1 MNQAFTSLLDERIN
15 KLKSSFISSRQTF
28 AEPETGKLFHRGEFG
43 TFRENLLKEFP
54 NIEIVAIVNSISL
67 AQEAIKNLQ
76 PQLVFLDIE
85 MPGGTGF
92 ELLENF
98 NPINFDIIFTTAYD
112 QYAIK
117 AIKYS
122 ALDYLLKPIDPT
134 ELKEAINRFSSKKHD
149 QNLINNQFKTL
160 LNNIGGE
167 TSHQKIAI
175 PDGEGISFVKIAD
188 ITHFQS
194 DGSYTYMH
202 LVGNKKPTLISKPI
216 GDYQEMLENESFIRV
231 HRSHL
236 INIQYVDKYVKG
248 DGGYT
253 IMSDGTKIEVS
264 RRKKAD
270 FIEAL
275 SGL

>member
-1 MNQAFTSLLDERIN
+1 MYKTIIVDDEKGCRDSLEY
-15 KLKSSFISSRQTF
+15 
-28 AEPETGKLFHRGEFG
+28 
-43 TFRENLLKEFP
+43 LLKEFP
-54 NIEIVAIVNSISL
+54 NIEIIAIVDSIAL

-92 ELLENF
+92 ELLEKI

-122 ALDYLLKPIDPT
+122 ALDYLLKPVDAS

-149 QNLINNQFKTL
+149 QDLINNQFKTL

-175 PDGEGISFVKIAD
+175 PDGEGISFIKITD
-188 ITHFQS
+188 ITHFKS
-194 DGSYTYMH
+194 DGSYTY
-202 LVGNKKPTLISKPI
+202 LYSLNNNKPILISKPI
-216 GDYQEMLENESFIRV
+216 GDYQEMLENEPFIRI

-236 INIQYVDKYVKG
+236 INIQHVEKYIKG
-248 DGGYT
+248 DGGYA

-275 SGL
+275 SAL

>member
-1 MNQAFTSLLDERIN
+1 MYKTIIVDDEKGCRDT
-15 KLKSSFISSRQTF
+15 L
-28 AEPETGKLFHRGEFG
+28 
-43 TFRENLLKEFP
+43 ENLLKEFP
-54 NIEIVAIVNSISL
+54 NIEIVAIVNSIAL
-67 AQEAIKNLQ
+67 AQETIKNLQ
-76 PQLVFLDIE
+76 PHLVFLDIE

-92 ELLENF
+92 ELLEVF

-134 ELKEAINRFSSKKHD
+134 ELEETINRFSSKKHD
-149 QNLINNQFKTL
+149 QDLINNQFKTL

-202 LVGNKKPTLISKPI
+202 LIGNKKPTLISKPI
-216 GDYQEMLENESFIRV
+216 GDYQEMLENESFIRI
-231 HRSHL
+231 HRSYL
-236 INIQYVDKYVKG
+236 VNIQHVEKYIKG

-264 RRKKAD
+264 RRKKVD
-270 FIEAL
+270 FIQAL
-275 SGL
+275 STL